1 MSVKVILNAL
11 NAVVEDASPVFESIK
26 TVSVPE
32 LDNITGDC
40 LPNLSAKTIPTW
52 YVLLYLTDWFVKLS
66 FLADVSPVLATL
78 KEILGILKFCKKLP

>member
-1 MSVKVILNAL
+1 MIESAP
-11 NAVVEDASPVFESIK
+11 PVFGSIN

-52 YVLLYLTDWFVKLS
+52 YVLLDLTDWFTKLL
-66 FLADVSPVLATL
+66 FLADVSPVLATVNA
-78 KEILGILKFCKKLP
+78 ILGILKFCKKLP